1 MAVTAAMI
9 KELREMTGVGMSTCK
24 EALVEADGNIEKAV
38 EILREKG
45 LAAAAKKAGRIAAEG
60 LSYAYITDD
69 NKVGVVVEVNSETDF
84 VAKNAEFQKFVNA
97 VAKQVVKSD
106 AKDVEELF
114 NEKWIEDES
123 ITVKEALTQKISV
136 IGENLT
142 IRRFKKFVNDE
153 NGYLVSY
160 LHAGGKVAVLLQFA
174 TDVKSDALNE
184 AGKNIAMQ
192 IAAMNPEFV
201 DKDAVPADYIQKE
214 TEILTQ
220 QAKNDPANASKPDQ
234 VIEKMITGRLNK
246 ELKEKCLVEQEYVK
260 AENKETVKQ
269 YVESVAKEIGG
280 KVSVKDF
287 VRFETG
293 EGIEKKEEDFAAEV
307 NKAMGM

>member
-69 NKVGVVVEVNSETDF
+69 NKTGVVVEVNSETDF
-84 VAKNAEFQKFVNA
+84 VAKNAEFQKFVSA
-97 VAKQVVKSD
+97 VAEQIVKSD
-106 AKDVEELF
+106 AKNTDELF
-114 NEKWIEDES
+114 EEKWVEDES

-136 IGENLT
+136 IGENLN
-142 IRRFKKFVNDE
+142 IRRFKKFVNDD
-153 NGYLVSY
+153 NGFLVSY
-160 LHAGGKVAVLLQFA
+160 LHAGGKVAVLLQFE

-192 IAAMNPEFV
+192 IAAMNPEFI
-201 DKDAVPADYIQKE
+201 DRDAVPDDYIQKE

-220 QAKNDPANASKPDQ
+220 QAKNDPANAKKPDN

-246 ELKEKCLVEQEYVK
+246 ELKEKCLDRK
-260 AENKETVKQ
+260 
-269 YVESVAKEIGG
+269 SV
-280 KVSVKDF
+280 V
-287 VRFETG
+287 
-293 EGIEKKEEDFAAEV
+293 
-307 NKAMGM
+307 